1 MPVTNAEL
9 AGELEKLAD
18 LPGVLDIWVLKV
30 TRGWKKAWGTDAG
43 CGRRILSGRKVDW
56 GSGSWRLCCGSRSS
70 WVARRSVASSCGAL
84 MVSRALLTQ

>member
-1 MPVTNAEL
+1 MPVTNAEI

-30 TRGWKKAWGTDAG
+30 TRRWKKAWRIDAG

-56 GSGSWRLCCGSRSS
+56 GVRV
-70 WVARRSVASSCGAL
+70 VALVLRVEEQLGGE
-84 MVSRALLTQ
+84 